1 MKKTKD
7 KKLKESV
14 NNQTN
19 NSIGTPFD
27 DVYRTLLEKCTS
39 LMIPVI
45 NEIFKTNYS
54 YDEEV
59 LVLSNEHYVVE
70 GEGKD
75 VKRVTDS
82 YLLIAGKR
90 YHIECQSVEDSIM
103 EIRMVEYDFSIAL
116 SELKN
121 LKVKTG
127 EPQKIVLPHSAVIV
141 IRDLNKLSDNL
152 ELVLSVPSYKDNSLT
167 YNEVLYSVPVVKIT
181 DYSKEEIFEKDLIF
195 FIPYY
200 IMKFEKRLEEI
211 NENPDKLNELTADY
225 RDIYDRLVTLSNNSR
240 FNRKY
245 LRDLISLI
253 SKLINVVARKADNVK
268 ERLDVMGG
276 QVLELESDKM
286 IEEAE
291 ARGEARGRKE
301 GEARGEKRYNRLMSL
316 LLKDELY
323 GEIKKVTNDEEYRK
337 KLYRKYNI

>member
-1 MKKTKD
+1 MEKTKNKVV
-7 KKLKESV
+7 KKSI
-14 NNQTN
+14 NSHAN

-59 LVLSNEHYVVE
+59 VVLSNEHYVLE
-70 GEGKD
+70 GDGKE
-75 VKRVTDS
+75 VKRITDS
-82 YLLIAGKR
+82 HLLIAGKK
-90 YHIECQSVEDSIM
+90 YHIECQSSEDSIM
-103 EIRMVEYDFSIAL
+103 EIRMIEYDFSIAL
-116 SELKN
+116 SEMKN
-121 LKVKTG
+121 LKNEK
-127 EPQKIVLPHSAVIV
+127 EKPQKLVFPHSAVIV
-141 IRDLNKLSDNL
+141 VRDLDKISDNL
-152 ELVLSVPSYKDNSLT
+152 EITISVPSYKDNSVT
-167 YNEVLYSVPVVKIT
+167 YNEILYSVPIVKIT

-200 IMKFEKRLEEI
+200 IMKFEKRLKEI
-211 NENPDKLNELTADY
+211 NENTDELNELMEDY
-225 RDIYDRLVTLSNNSR
+225 RDIYDRLVALSDNNR

-253 SKLINVVARKADNVK
+253 SKLINVVARNADNVK

-291 ARGEARGRKE
+291 ARGEARGITF
-301 GEARGEKRYNRLMSL
+301 GENRYSKLMSL
-316 LLKDELY
+316 LLKDQLY
-323 GEIKKVTNDEEYRK
+323 DEIEKVTKNDEYRK
-337 KLYRKYNI
+337 ELYHKYNI